1 MAYMKIS
8 LIAGLILTA
17 PWVFYQIWMFV
28 AAGLY
33 PKERQYVYKAIPF
46 SAGLFIVGALFFLFV
61 IAWVTLKFFLMFGD
75 SVGVASHWTLQKY
88 ISFVTDFDAGL
99 RRRLPDPDRRV
110 HPGPHES
117 RLDQDP
123 A

>member
-1 MAYMKIS
+1 MAFLHEVSAQAVKAWVQEKYVVPRTRTSASLISLAPAEAFMAYMKIS

-61 IAWVTLKFFLMFGD
+61 IA
-75 SVGVASHWTLQKY
+75 
-88 ISFVTDFDAGL
+88 
-99 RRRLPDPDRRV
+99 
-110 HPGPHES
+110 
-117 RLDQDP
+117 
-123 A
+123 